1 MNENKY
7 NILLKYA
14 KSIDQTNANDLVH
27 DTYLKLIEGNKNFD
41 EIEIGYMIFTLKS
54 IFIDG
59 VRKKKRVGEILF
71 NEFDNFHIENIAEEE
86 RNNIRLD
93 LTVLST
99 FEKLLI
105 DNLFG
110 VEIFNKKEGIM
121 ELIDGCNMLQLS
133 KESKIPYITIRTSL
147 KNIKEKLKDQ
157 INDYEN

>member
-14 KSIDQTNANDLVH
+14 KSIDQNNAHDLVH
-27 DTYLKLIEGNKNFD
+27 DTYIKLIEGNKNFD
-41 EIEIGYMIFTLKS
+41 EIEIGYMILTLKS
-54 IFIDG
+54 IFLDKI
-59 VRKKKRVGEILF
+59 RKSKRIGEVLF
-71 NEFDNFHIENIAEEE
+71 NDFDNFHIESVPEQEHD
-86 RNNIRLD
+86 NIRLD